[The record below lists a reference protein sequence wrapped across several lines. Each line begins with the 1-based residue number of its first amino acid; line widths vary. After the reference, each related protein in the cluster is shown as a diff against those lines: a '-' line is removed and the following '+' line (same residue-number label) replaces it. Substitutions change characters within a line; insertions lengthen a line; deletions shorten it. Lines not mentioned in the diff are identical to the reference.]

1 MKNKKKSLL
10 WQLDHPALARPSF
23 LFGTMHVRDEQAF
36 QYLHIV
42 YHYLDRCDALAT
54 EYNVDEPASPDL
66 ANVMLLPDH
75 QQLSD
80 LFPPRQYQKLK
91 SIILKAFRINIDRY
105 AHFQPLMLINLISEK
120 LLQKDRPQALDL
132 HLWQYAGQ
140 IGKKQVGIETLDE
153 QLRILQAIPLDQQL
167 QQLRTLGRKVT
178 SFRKSSLKNAR
189 IYQCNDPQRIY
200 QLVRRSSHGL
210 RKLLLFRRNRIMAER
225 IEKIVRQQ
233 PTLCAVGAGH
243 LSGKEGLIRLL
254 KIRGFTLKPIPMLP
268 REEE

>member
-36 QYLHIV
+36 QFLHIV
-42 YHYLDRCDALAT
+42 YHHLDHCDALAT
-54 EYNVDEPASPDL
+54 EYNVNEQASADL
-66 ANVMLLPDH
+66 ANVMFLPNN
-75 QQLSD
+75 QQLAD
-80 LFPPRQYQKLK
+80 FFPFHQYQKLK
-91 SIILKAFRINIDRY
+91 GIVWKAFRINIDRY
-105 AHFQPLMLINLISEK
+105 GRFQPLMLINIISEK

-140 IGKKQVGIETLDE
+140 TGKLQVGIETLDE

-167 QQLRTLGRKVT
+167 QQLRNLGRKVT
-178 SFRKSSLKNAR
+178 SFRKATLKNAAV
-189 IYQCNDPQRIY
+189 YQYNDPQRIY

-225 IEKIVRQQ
+225 IEKIVREQ

-254 KIRGFTLKPIPMLP
+254 KQRGFTLRPIPMIASG
-268 REEE
+268 EA